1 MSAVRMFGI
10 FISLLALLVMT
21 FYVGCSPDR
30 SGEAAPNQKPIV
42 YFVNTPPDS
51 AQFSRN
57 PDLNWYATDIDGYIK
72 FYRYAVI
79 VDSMMLIGGN
89 HVTPDIFAEQATDQQ
104 FGWDTL
110 EVDLDNT
117 QTSATIRLFANVD
130 FPIDSFVTQYFFI
143 QACDD
148 RDALSDI
155 IWRMYSRNNHFP
167 NTHFRASSYY
177 INAPDPASPAP
188 GISLTWEGADSTDWG
203 RAEPPLEYEWRL
215 YGPFERDQI
224 IPVNLVKENCIYD
237 PTVDSL
243 VNCIDVPV
251 VDLDNLPPAVQNMPQ
266 PLLHSEGPNY
276 ANDASDVWVTET
288 EASLY
293 NVYST
298 LNLTQTSQYKF
309 VFWVRARDDGYV
321 PDPTPSF
328 AQFWV
333 YEAKFENSVMVVDET
348 GYTLQQGRWA
358 PRDMDTAKAYF
369 YNVLH
374 DDMGYDD
381 FDTIYQKDPLTGAK
395 NYFYSATRMGNG
407 HPTPKPDELATPK
420 LINVLSHKVIIYYN
434 DDIGSGPHEG
444 PEPFG
449 YLGLV
454 FQGLDM
460 GASGWLMSRNT
471 GGAGTFTP
479 RGQEFGKSANFAYR
493 FGIQSVVCE
502 GFQNGLF
509 EDIVHPVFTEEF
521 IGAYSN
527 IDGFPNIMVNLGRDS
542 LLDTRYPRWMQDT
555 AHVMTGQ
562 PETGVGTRTQ
572 YAAALYLYLSKDG
585 DLSMFHGKV
594 MSVIQQLG
602 DMRTACFMFTPL
614 AMDPTAMGEV
624 FQIVMPWLS
633 AKFDESAKSSV
644 VDIPNYNTAFS
655 SIPERRARIAEFL
668 RYMSED
674 ATPEE
679 RAAYGM
685 ELPPP
690 FKVTPTNEIIE

>member
-1 MSAVRMFGI
+1 MSAARTFGI
-10 FISLLALLVMT
+10 LISLLALLVMT

-30 SGEAAPNQKPIV
+30 SGDAAPNQKPIV

-57 PDLNWYATDIDGYIK
+57 PDLNWYATDIDGYIT

-79 VDSMMLIGGN
+79 VDSLLLIGGN
-89 HVTPDIFAEQATDQQ
+89 HVTPEIFVEQATDQQ

-110 EVDLDNT
+110 PVDLDNT
-117 QTSATIRLFANVD
+117 RTSATIRLFANTE

-148 RDALSDI
+148 REALSDVV
-155 IWRMYSRNNHFP
+155 WRMYSRNNHFP
-167 NTHFRASSYY
+167 NTHFRAPYY
-177 INAPDPASPAP
+177 FINAPDPASPAP
-188 GISLTWEGADSTDWG
+188 GISLSWGGADSTDWG

-215 YGPFERDQI
+215 YGPFEENQTIR
-224 IPVNLVKENCIYD
+224 VKLVKENCIYD
-237 PTVDSL
+237 PTVDSF
-243 VNCIDVPV
+243 VNCIDIPI
-251 VDLDNLPPAVQNMPQ
+251 VDVDNLPPAVQNMPQ
-266 PLLHSEGPNY
+266 PLVHSQGPNF
-276 ANDASDVWVTET
+276 ANDPTDVWVSATT
-288 EASLY
+288 ANLY

-298 LNLTQTSQYKF
+298 LNLTKTSKYKF

-333 YEAKFENSVMVVDET
+333 YEAKFENSVMVIDET
-348 GYTLQQGRWA
+348 GYTIAQGRWG
-358 PRDMDTAKAYF
+358 PVHMDTVKAYF
-369 YNVLH
+369 YNMLH
-374 DDMGYDD
+374 ENLGYDD
-381 FDTIYQKDPLTGAK
+381 FDTIYRQDPRTGAEHF
-395 NYFYSATRMGNG
+395 FYSATRKS
-407 HPTPKPDELATPK
+407 PTQSTPKPDSLAWPQ
-420 LINVLSHKVIIYYN
+420 LIDVLSHRVILYHN
-434 DDIGSGPHEG
+434 DDVMSGPNETS
-444 PEPFG
+444 FG

-460 GASGWLMSRNT
+460 GASGWLMSRNM
-471 GGAGTFTP
+471 GNAGQNSP
-479 RGQEFGKSANFAYR
+479 RGEEFGKSINFAIR
-493 FGIQSVVCE
+493 FGLQSVVCE
-502 GFQNGLF
+502 GFQRGLF
-509 EDIVHPVFTEEF
+509 VPDPRNPAYTEEF

-527 IDGFPNIMVNLGRDS
+527 IQGYPHVMVDYGRGS
-542 LLDTRYPRWMQDT
+542 LLDTRYPRWTVIDT
-555 AHVMTGQ
+555 LHVMQGQ

-572 YAAALYLYLSKDG
+572 FAAPLYLYLSKDG

-602 DMRTACFMFTPL
+602 DMRTACFMFTPM
-614 AMDPTAMGEV
+614 AMDPAPMRQV
-624 FQIVMPWLS
+624 FEIVMPWLS
-633 AKFDESAKSSV
+633 AKFEEGAKASTINIPSYKTGFS
-644 VDIPNYNTAFS
+644 DIT
-655 SIPERRARIAEFL
+655 ERRARIDQFL

-690 FKVTPTNEIIE
+690 FEVAPSDQAE